1 MDLWCKNKKIMVFFY
16 FCLSNHSK
24 RHLIMKKSALLLLLF
39 GLGFIHHATAQE
51 RAIIQGYCKDENGK
65 VIENVSVYVHDSLL
79 VSVTDEQGRFTYG
92 FAKEGMKLRFAH
104 MVFEPTYYTIKEK
117 DINGKNLTVR
127 MKTRSHELLEVTVT
141 ANAPHI
147 AFDNPVMSVIDYTI
161 REDGIYL
168 IVYRRRNSTLLHLSF
183 DGDTLHE
190 LPISSRYKRLNKDAF
205 GDIYALNDYQAS
217 QIGFIDFGNGKK
229 GMMNFYNSMS
239 RKTFQ
244 DKFSPILA
252 AIDSVYITGRYFYY
266 NKEMGYYRHRLG
278 SDKEPE
284 PLHYIVDEEARDDIW
299 LLLHTGG
306 IGDNFWV
313 TDPIYNPIYAIND
326 KFYIFA
332 YTDRET
338 LVLDKEGNKLE
349 RYPLTFHEYRKWN
362 GKMVPDRRWKQKMM
376 MDAARKEFYTF
387 FVTDG
392 IYTLKRIDLKT
403 GTVTSVMD
411 LSGYPFAQNLRIHDG
426 VLYFIYPTGIN
437 KRKALYQLRVE

>member
-1 MDLWCKNKKIMVFFY
+1 MML
-16 FCLSNHSK
+16 FCLVIS
-24 RHLIMKKSALLLLLF
+24 MAV
-39 GLGFIHHATAQE
+39 TAQE
-51 RAIIQGYCKDENGK
+51 RQIIQGYCKDENGK
-65 VIENVSVYVHDSLL
+65 AIENVSVYAHDSLL
-79 VSVTDEQGRFTYG
+79 VSVTDEQGRFTYSL
-92 FAKEGMKLRFAH
+92 AKAGMRLRFAH
-104 MVFEPTYYTIKEK
+104 MVFEPAYYTITEK
-117 DINGKNLTVR
+117 DINGKNLTIN
-127 MKTRSHELLEVTVT
+127 MKTKSHELLEVEVT

-147 AFDNPVMSVIDYTI
+147 AFDNPVMTVLDYTL
-161 REDGIYL
+161 RDDGIYL
-168 IVYRRRNSTLLHLSF
+168 IAYRRRNAVLLHLSF
-183 DGDTLHE
+183 DLDTLHE
-190 LPISSRYKRLNKDAF
+190 LPISSRYKYLSKDAF
-205 GDIYALNDYQAS
+205 GDIYAINDYQAS

-244 DKFSPILA
+244 DKFSLILA

-278 SDKEPE
+278 NDEEPE

-306 IGDNFWV
+306 IGANFWV
-313 TDPIYNPIYAIND
+313 ADPIYNPIYAIGD

-338 LVLDKEGNKLE
+338 LVLDKEGNELE
-349 RYPLTFHEYRKWN
+349 RHPLTFHQYRKWN
-362 GKMVPDRRWKQKMM
+362 GKMEPDRRWKQKMM

-437 KRKALYQLRVE
+437 KRKALYQLMVE

>member
-1 MDLWCKNKKIMVFFY
+1 
-16 FCLSNHSK
+16 
-24 RHLIMKKSALLLLLF
+24 MKKSTLLLLLF
-39 GLGFIHHATAQE
+39 GLGFIHHTTAQE

-79 VSVTDEQGRFTYG
+79 VSITDAQGRFTYG
-92 FAKEGMKLRFAH
+92 HAKEGEKLRFAH
-104 MVFEPTYYTIKEK
+104 MVFEQAYYTIKEK

-127 MKTRSHELLEVTVT
+127 MRTKSHELLEVQVT
-141 ANAPHI
+141 AHAPHI
-147 AFDNPVMSVIDYTI
+147 AYDNPVMSVIDYTI

-313 TDPIYNPIYAIND
+313 TDPIYNPIYAIGD

-387 FVTDG
+387 FVNDG

-411 LSGYPFAQNLRIHDG
+411 LSGYPFAEMMRVHDG
-426 VLYFIYPTGIN
+426 MLYFLYPTGIN
-437 KRKALYQLRVE
+437 HRKALYQVRIE